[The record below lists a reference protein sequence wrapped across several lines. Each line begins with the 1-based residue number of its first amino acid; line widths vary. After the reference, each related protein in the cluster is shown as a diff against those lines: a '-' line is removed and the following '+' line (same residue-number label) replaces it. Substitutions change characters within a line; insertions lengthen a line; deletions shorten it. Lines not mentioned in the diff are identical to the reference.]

1 MTLRRWINPDQ
12 TEWLTE
18 RYLLL
23 MVGEI
28 QLLLLLLVQAPFIGG
43 MIVLAWKGAKEN
55 PTLHL
60 YLCLAALWIGCVNAC
75 REIVKERPIF
85 ERERQV
91 GLEIVPYLLSKMIVL
106 GGLTLLQSVTMIWI
120 VHYHVGLSGSS
131 LLLVLVLWIISLAGT
146 VLGLALSSFVDSS
159 DKAVGLVPIAI
170 LPQIL
175 FTRPFLPSSS
185 EEGFAGTMQDLTLLE
200 WGYELYDHVRK
211 LGFDPQYLE
220 ISKCVG
226 AMFVLSGALVVATLF
241 LLGAE
246 EDSS

>member
-1 MTLRRWINPDQ
+1 MIRRLVNPEQ

-18 RYLLL
+18 RYMLL
-23 MVGEI
+23 MVGEM
-28 QLLLLLLVQAPFIGG
+28 QLFLLLLFQAPFIGG

-75 REIVKERPIF
+75 REIVKERPIL

-91 GLEIVPYLLSKMIVL
+91 GLEIIPYFLSKIIVL
-106 GGLTLLQSVTMIWI
+106 GGLTLVQSVTMVWI

-131 LLLVLVLWIISLAGT
+131 LLLTLVLWFISLAGT

-175 FTRPFLPSSS
+175 FTKPFLPSTSQ
-185 EEGFAGTMQDLTLLE
+185 EGFAGTMQDLTLLE
-200 WGYELYDHVRK
+200 WGYELYDHVRV
-211 LGFDPQYLE
+211 LGFDPHYME
-220 ISKCVG
+220 IARC
-226 AMFVLSGALVVATLF
+226 LGALALLSTVLVAGTLAM
-241 LLGAE
+241 LAQE
-246 EDSS
+246 EESA